1 MRIAVYQDYVHNNGS
16 LLMALQDVDC
26 DVVIVDAQDIVN
38 GALESVSMFI
48 MPGGADLYYCEK
60 LNGAGNAAI
69 KRFVENGGGYLG
81 ICAGAY
87 YGCTQLN
94 WDNGAIAGKRELGFI
109 DAVATG
115 PLCDVNES
123 WYQAFDLQ
131 TQSGTFKT
139 LYAAGPVFKNLKDDV
154 QVLAFYA
161 QGPAVIAK
169 NVGRGRVI
177 LSSPHIEVSG
187 DRFTNGRYTHNAKF
201 EAHERAVATTLL
213 PHQDAQRDFFTFIL
227 ESLISAS

>member
-16 LLMALQDVDC
+16 LLMALQDLDC
-26 DVVIVDAQDIVN
+26 DVTFVDAQDIID
-38 GALESVSMFI
+38 GALETVNVLV

-60 LNGAGNAAI
+60 LNGAGNTKI
-69 KRFVENGGGYLG
+69 KAFVENGGGYLG

-94 WDNGAIAGKRELGFI
+94 WDNGAISGSRELAFI

-115 PLCDVNES
+115 PLCDVNGS

-139 LYAAGPVFKNLKDDV
+139 LYAAGPVFKNLNDDV
-154 QVLAFYA
+154 QVLAFYE

-169 NVGRGRVI
+169 DVGLGRVI

-187 DRFTNGRYTHNAKF
+187 DRFVNGRYTHNAKH
-201 EAHERAVATTLL
+201 EAHEGAVAASLL
-213 PHQDAQRDFFTFIL
+213 PDQETQRAFFAGIIEKL
-227 ESLISAS
+227 VRQ